1 MTHPETPASIGRR
14 RPDRSSVALG
24 TATALVTA
32 CLLTAGT
39 ASASAATRVGSAH
52 PQLGVL
58 QCLGTESDTY
68 SPGVII
74 RARQFTV
81 TTTGR
86 LTSCV
91 DGAGAVVSG
100 TYGPEQFTLDVGCSD
115 LFDAFHSVRTIRWN
129 TGDTSVMEG
138 SGQSDEVAGQVI
150 TTITGTITQGRF
162 QGLSAVQTITLPQP
176 GALQCLTTGY
186 TGATG
191 VTTLTLG

>member
-1 MTHPETPASIGRR
+1 MHPETPESIGRR
-14 RPDRSSVALG
+14 RPGRRIAALG
-24 TATALVTA
+24 SATALATA
-32 CLLTAGT
+32 CLLTAGA
-39 ASASAATRVGSAH
+39 ASAPAATGTGSAH
-52 PQLGVL
+52 PRLGVL

-68 SPGVII
+68 SPGVIVQ
-74 RARQFTV
+74 ARQFTV
-81 TTTGR
+81 TTVGQF
-86 LTSCV
+86 TSCL

-150 TTITGTITQGRF
+150 TTITGTVTEGRF
-162 QGLSAVQTITLPQP
+162 QGVSAVQTITLPQP
-176 GALQCLTTGY
+176 GVLQCLTTGY
-186 TGATG
+186 TSATG

>member
-1 MTHPETPASIGRR
+1 VLA
-14 RPDRSSVALG
+14 
-24 TATALVTA
+24 TA
-32 CLLTAGT
+32 CLVAASTAG
-39 ASASAATRVGSAH
+39 APAATRTGSVH

-68 SPGVII
+68 NPGVIAQ
-74 RARQFTV
+74 ARQFTV
-81 TTTGR
+81 TTGGQF
-86 LTSCV
+86 TSCL

-100 TYGPEQFTLDVGCSD
+100 MYGPEQFTLDVGCSD

-138 SGQSDEVAGQVI
+138 SGQSDEVAGQVL

-162 QGLSAVQTITLPQP
+162 RGVSAVQTITLPQP
-176 GALQCLTTGY
+176 GVLECLTTGY
-186 TGATG
+186 TSATG